1 MTIPVK
7 QRVPNTTLRAIRLGL
22 RMSQGE
28 LAAAVR
34 RAGDALGEPNQ
45 CNKRLV
51 QKWESGEHTDVRPN
65 YKRALSAATRVP
77 FEQLGFSAASPV
89 SGVPVPLVAV
99 RVARTGARG
108 TDGQTGESA
117 DRLRFALERPGHADE
132 TTASNTD
139 TAVERLFALERSQP
153 ARVIARAVDRQVEQI
168 AALLAGTSRTST
180 RRRLAAQGGACA
192 ALAGWLAFDTGDAVA
207 AHRFWDGALDAARY
221 AADGPLLSCV
231 LVFLSF
237 SAAERGDPATGWQ
250 LAHSAATHA
259 SGQARMRAWA
269 LGRAAIE
276 AARLGEH
283 TAALEE
289 LHPAL
294 ELLPQL
300 APAAPGDGTAPWAR
314 FLDAA
319 YLEAM
324 AAEVFGQLGEHEQ
337 ALEHAHAAMATVG
350 FGRTKARALVLAQV
364 ACTAAQNSDMQL
376 ASQYAFEAA
385 DLADTLESSLA
396 WRKLRLL
403 ATLIR
408 PYRATVPAE
417 RLAQR
422 LDTLLD

>member
-77 FEQLGFSAASPV
+77 FEQLGFSAASLV

-99 RVARTGARG
+99 RAARTGTRG

-132 TTASNTD
+132 TTASNTNA
-139 TAVERLFALERSQP
+139 AVERLFALEHSQP

-192 ALAGWLAFDTGDAVA
+192 ALAGWLALS
-207 AHRFWDGALDAARY
+207 AHDGSAHATTARRRAGNALNSSGLDHGASQ
-221 AADGPLLSCV
+221 GPE
-231 LVFLSF
+231 F
-237 SAAERGDPATGWQ
+237 
-250 LAHSAATHA
+250 HA
-259 SGQARMRAWA
+259 LPR
-269 LGRAAIE
+269 LGRAAP
-276 AARLGEH
+276 
-283 TAALEE
+283 
-289 LHPAL
+289 HPKRRGRSVHATQ
-294 ELLPQL
+294 LP
-300 APAAPGDGTAPWAR
+300 W
-314 FLDAA
+314 
-319 YLEAM
+319 
-324 AAEVFGQLGEHEQ
+324 
-337 ALEHAHAAMATVG
+337 
-350 FGRTKARALVLAQV
+350 
-364 ACTAAQNSDMQL
+364 
-376 ASQYAFEAA
+376 
-385 DLADTLESSLA
+385 
-396 WRKLRLL
+396 W
-403 ATLIR
+403 
-408 PYRATVPAE
+408 
-417 RLAQR
+417 
-422 LDTLLD
+422 